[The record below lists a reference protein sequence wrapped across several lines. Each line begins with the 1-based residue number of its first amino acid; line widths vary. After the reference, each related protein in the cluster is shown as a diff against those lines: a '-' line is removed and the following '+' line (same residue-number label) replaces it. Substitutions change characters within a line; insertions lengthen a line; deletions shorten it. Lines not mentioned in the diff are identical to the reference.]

1 MRYPRWFWAAFGAPG
16 LIWLGLLFLVPLYV
30 ILAVSMGTVDPIFLS
45 PVPVWNPLDWSTG
58 AFEQIWE
65 GLGPGEPF

>member
-45 PVPVWNPLDWSTG
+45 PVPS
-58 AFEQIWE
+58 
-65 GLGPGEPF
+65 